1 MRNEQLSL
9 LTGNGIF
16 KSKTRSGK
24 KFKTRIKL
32 LTKKAPK
39 ARYGIGDTEQYKTDN
54 KGSIVFSYTVNS
66 CAYCIVSGEYVT
78 RKSLTIVF
86 SGIREFMCT
95 TYKNRLDVAIEKTK
109 AIGGVVKELSFRKGM
124 NEIVNFVTK
133 ECDGHLLHHCIDN
146 DIKFLK
152 NTQEYMKM
160 LNFKDYRFFKQNTG
174 SFYKGDICYN
184 NEWDTITF
192 TDTCKL
198 LNNPDYN
205 PKSQGKFIEWS
216 KEHSQDYLTR
226 GKKCIG
232 KLNSWVKFV
241 TNDVN
246 YIQKHNSFDD
256 VIDLLKV
263 CNYIMKIEG
272 TSIRKCDIVD
282 NFSAAISN

>member
-24 KFKTRIKL
+24 KFKTRIRL
-32 LTKKAPK
+32 LAKKAPK
-39 ARYGIGDTEQYKTDN
+39 ARYGIGDTEQTREN
-54 KGSIVFSYTVNS
+54 GGIVFSYTVNS
-66 CAYCIVSGEYVT
+66 CSYCIVSGEYVT

-86 SGIREFMCT
+86 SGIRSVLFT
-95 TYKNRLDVAIEKTK
+95 DDKNKLDVAIENTK

-124 NEIVNFVTK
+124 NEIVNFVK
-133 ECDGHLLHHCIDN
+133 NECDGHLLHHCIDK
-146 DIKFLK
+146 DIQFLK

-160 LNFKDYRFFKQNTG
+160 LDLKDCRFFKQNTG
-174 SFYKGDICYN
+174 SYYKGNICYN
-184 NEWDTITF
+184 TDWDTITF

-216 KEHSQDYLTR
+216 KENSQDYLTR

-232 KLNSWVKFV
+232 KLSSWLKFV

-246 YIQKHNSFDD
+246 YIQKHNSLDD
-256 VIDLLKV
+256 VLDLLKV
-263 CNYIMKIEG
+263 CNYVMKTEG